1 VDSILHDFPYGTKE
15 PRVLHLFSYYLGLTE
30 GWLFNLLNNLPDTDI
45 LVASKHYFLTNFYS
59 HRIKYIEFPIKTLMN
74 PEKRLGR
81 RLINALISQVVRL
94 YPFYVRK
101 TCGKC
106 DLIHAH
112 FATTGWEYLR
122 LAKQLR
128 VPYLVSFY
136 GFDYE
141 SLIFSSQKWKS
152 RYCKLFKC
160 ADIFLCEGSHGAR
173 VLAELGCPPQKIRV
187 VRLGVDVQNVPTFR
201 RTKGPG
207 ELRLLQVASS
217 VEKKGQKYALEAFVM
232 ALRRC
237 PNMSLTFVGPGVKG
251 RLHVELKTH
260 TGMMCMEGKV
270 SFFEAVDPME
280 LHNFMRDYHVFIH
293 PSCYS
298 QNMDCEGGAP
308 IVLLDAQATGMPVI
322 STTHCDIPD
331 EVSHGL
337 TGLLSPE
344 KDVESLAKSIEIF
357 YHMGQHEYDEFSAR
371 ARLHVTREYDI
382 HSNAKKLRRLYHEI
396 ISANQG

>member
-1 VDSILHDFPYGTKE
+1 
-15 PRVLHLFSYYLGLTE
+15 
-30 GWLFNLLNNLPDTDI
+30 
-45 LVASKHYFLTNFYS
+45 
-59 HRIKYIEFPIKTLMN
+59 MN
-74 PEKRLGR
+74 PEKRLGL
-81 RLINALISQVVRL
+81 RLINALISPLVWL
-94 YPFYVRK
+94 YPIYVRK
-101 TCGKC
+101 TSVKC
-106 DLIHAH
+106 DLIHSH
-112 FATTGWEYLR
+112 FATAGWEYLR

-141 SLIFSSQKWKS
+141 SLIFSSQKWRS
-152 RYCKLFKC
+152 RYRRLFKN
-160 ADIFLCEGSHGAR
+160 ADLFLCEGSHGAR

-201 RTKGPG
+201 RTKGTE
-207 ELRLLQVASS
+207 ELKLLQVASS

-237 PNMSLTFVGPGVKG
+237 PNMSLTFMGPGVKG
-251 RLHVELKTH
+251 RLQAELNTQSVMKCT
-260 TGMMCMEGKV
+260 EGKV
-270 SFFEAVDPME
+270 FFFEGVDHTE
-280 LHNFMRDYHVFIH
+280 LHNLMRDYHVFIH

-357 YHMGQHEYDEFSAR
+357 YHMGQHEYDDFSAR

-382 HSNAKKLRRLYHEI
+382 QSNAQKLRRLYHEI
-396 ISANQG
+396 ISGNQG